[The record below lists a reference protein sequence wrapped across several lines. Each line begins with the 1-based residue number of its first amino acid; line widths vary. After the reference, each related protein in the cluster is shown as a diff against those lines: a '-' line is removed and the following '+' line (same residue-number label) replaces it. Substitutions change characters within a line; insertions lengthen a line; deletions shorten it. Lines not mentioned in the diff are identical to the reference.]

1 MFVTKKDSYYSCLL
15 FYTKSP
21 KSLSVLVTSIVLPL
35 ITFLGI
41 KLTSW
46 LNTKIKDEKSR
57 ALLNRI
63 TEVVTRNVASTFQ
76 TFVESLKKE
85 NKFDEKSQSNA
96 LRYTKEQILK
106 ELSDETI
113 EYISDNFKDVNSW
126 LTTQIESTIYT
137 LKK

>member
-1 MFVTKKDSYYSCLL
+1 MNEIIINVI
-15 FYTKSP
+15 
-21 KSLSVLVTSIVLPL
+21 SVLVTSIVLPL

-57 ALLNRI
+57 ALLTRI

-106 ELSDETI
+106 ELSDEAI

-137 LKK
+137 LKNKKRLQ

>member
-1 MFVTKKDSYYSCLL
+1 MNEIIINVI
-15 FYTKSP
+15 
-21 KSLSVLVTSIVLPL
+21 SVLVTSIVLPT

-57 ALLNRI
+57 ALLTGI

-85 NKFDEKSQSNA
+85 NKFDDKAQSNA
-96 LRYTKEQILK
+96 LRYAKEQILK
-106 ELSDETI
+106 ELNDEAI
-113 EYISDNFKDVNSW
+113 GYISENFKDVNSW

-137 LKK
+137 LKSKNG

>member
-1 MFVTKKDSYYSCLL
+1 MNEIIINVI
-15 FYTKSP
+15 
-21 KSLSVLVTSIVLPL
+21 SVLVTSIVLPL

-57 ALLNRI
+57 ALLTGI
-63 TEVVTRNVASTFQ
+63 TEIVTRNVASTFQ

-106 ELSDETI
+106 ELSDEAI
-113 EYISDNFKDVNSW
+113 EYISDNFKDVNSC
-126 LTTQIESTIYT
+126 LTTQIESTIYN
-137 LKK
+137 LKNIV

>member
-1 MFVTKKDSYYSCLL
+1 MNDIIINII
-15 FYTKSP
+15 
-21 KSLSVLVTSIVLPL
+21 SVVVTSIVLPT

-57 ALLNRI
+57 ALLTGI

-106 ELSDETI
+106 ELSDEAI

-126 LTTQIESTIYT
+126 LTTQIESTIYN

>member
-1 MFVTKKDSYYSCLL
+1 MNDIIINII
-15 FYTKSP
+15 
-21 KSLSVLVTSIVLPL
+21 SVLVTSIVLPT

-46 LNTKIKDEKSR
+46 LNTKIKSEKEH
-57 ALLNRI
+57 ALLTGI

-85 NKFDEKSQSNA
+85 NKFDDKAQSNA
-96 LRYTKEQILK
+96 LRYAKEQILK
-106 ELSDETI
+106 ELNDEAI
-113 EYISDNFKDVNSW
+113 GYISDNFKDVNSW

-137 LKK
+137 LKSKNG

>member
-1 MFVTKKDSYYSCLL
+1 MNENIINVI
-15 FYTKSP
+15 
-21 KSLSVLVTSIVLPL
+21 SVLVTSIISPL

-57 ALLNRI
+57 ALLTRI

-85 NKFDEKSQSNA
+85 NKFDEKSQSYA

-106 ELSDETI
+106 ELSDEDI
-113 EYISDNFKDVNSW
+113 EYILDNFKDVNSW
-126 LTTQIESTIYT
+126 LTT
-137 LKK
+137 

>member
-1 MFVTKKDSYYSCLL
+1 MNDIIINII
-15 FYTKSP
+15 
-21 KSLSVLVTSIVLPL
+21 SVVVTSIVLPT

-46 LNTKIKDEKSR
+46 LNTKIKSEKER
-57 ALLNRI
+57 ALLTGI

-85 NKFDEKSQSNA
+85 NKFDDKAQSNA
-96 LRYTKEQILK
+96 LRYAKEQILK
-106 ELSDETI
+106 ELSDEAI
-113 EYISDNFKDVNSW
+113 GYISDNFKDVNSW
-126 LTTQIESTIYT
+126 LTTQIESTIYN

>member
-1 MFVTKKDSYYSCLL
+1 MNEIIINVI
-15 FYTKSP
+15 
-21 KSLSVLVTSIVLPL
+21 SVLVTSIVLPT

-57 ALLNRI
+57 ALLTGI

-106 ELSDETI
+106 ELSDEAI

-137 LKK
+137 LKSKNG

>member
-1 MFVTKKDSYYSCLL
+1 MNDIIINII
-15 FYTKSP
+15 
-21 KSLSVLVTSIVLPL
+21 SVLVTSIVLPT

-46 LNTKIKDEKSR
+46 LNTKIKGEKER
-57 ALLNRI
+57 TLLTGI

-85 NKFDEKSQSNA
+85 NKFDDKAQSNA
-96 LRYTKEQILK
+96 LRYAKEQILK
-106 ELSDETI
+106 ELSDEAI
-113 EYISDNFKDVNSW
+113 GYISDSFKDVNSW

-137 LKK
+137 LKSKNG

>member
-1 MFVTKKDSYYSCLL
+1 MNEIIINVI
-15 FYTKSP
+15 
-21 KSLSVLVTSIVLPL
+21 SVLVTSIVLPL

-57 ALLNRI
+57 ALLTGI

-96 LRYTKEQILK
+96 LRYTKEQIIK
-106 ELSDETI
+106 ELSDEAI

-126 LTTQIESTIYT
+126 LTTQIESTIYN

>member
-1 MFVTKKDSYYSCLL
+1 LFVTKKDSYYSCLL

>member
-1 MFVTKKDSYYSCLL
+1 MNDIIINII
-15 FYTKSP
+15 
-21 KSLSVLVTSIVLPL
+21 SVVVTSIVLPT

-46 LNTKIKDEKSR
+46 LNAKIKNEKER
-57 ALLNRI
+57 ALLTAI

-85 NKFDEKSQSNA
+85 NKFDDKAQSNA
-96 LRYTKEQILK
+96 LRYAKEQILK
-106 ELSDETI
+106 ELSDEAI
-113 EYISDNFKDVNSW
+113 GYISDSFKDVNSW

-137 LKK
+137 LKSKNG

>member
-1 MFVTKKDSYYSCLL
+1 MNEIIINVI
-15 FYTKSP
+15 
-21 KSLSVLVTSIVLPL
+21 SVLVTSIVLPL

-57 ALLNRI
+57 ALLTRI

-137 LKK
+137 LKNKKRLQ

>member
-1 MFVTKKDSYYSCLL
+1 MNEIIINVI
-15 FYTKSP
+15 
-21 KSLSVLVTSIVLPL
+21 SVLVTSIVLPT

-46 LNTKIKDEKSR
+46 LNAKIKNEKER
-57 ALLNRI
+57 ALLTGI

-85 NKFDEKSQSNA
+85 NKFDDKAQSNA

-137 LKK
+137 LKSKNG

>member
-1 MFVTKKDSYYSCLL
+1 MNDIIINII
-15 FYTKSP
+15 
-21 KSLSVLVTSIVLPL
+21 SVVVTSIVLPT

-46 LNTKIKDEKSR
+46 LNTKIKSEKDR
-57 ALLNRI
+57 ALLTGI

-85 NKFDEKSQSNA
+85 NKFDDKAQSNA
-96 LRYTKEQILK
+96 LRYAKEQILK
-106 ELSDETI
+106 ELNDEAI
-113 EYISDNFKDVNSW
+113 GYISDNFKDVNSW
-126 LTTQIESTIYT
+126 LTTQIESTIYN

>member
-1 MFVTKKDSYYSCLL
+1 MNEIIINVI
-15 FYTKSP
+15 
-21 KSLSVLVTSIVLPL
+21 SVLVTSIVLPL

-57 ALLNRI
+57 ALLTGI

-96 LRYTKEQILK
+96 LRYAKEQILK
-106 ELSDETI
+106 ELSDEAI

-126 LTTQIESTIYT
+126 LTTQIESTIYN

>member
-1 MFVTKKDSYYSCLL
+1 MNEIIINVI
-15 FYTKSP
+15 
-21 KSLSVLVTSIVLPL
+21 SVLVTSIVLPL

-57 ALLNRI
+57 TLLTGI
-63 TEVVTRNVASTFQ
+63 TEIVTRNVASTFQ

-106 ELSDETI
+106 ELSDEAI
-113 EYISDNFKDVNSW
+113 EYISDNFKDVNSC
-126 LTTQIESTIYT
+126 LTTQIESTIYN
-137 LKK
+137 LKNIV

>member
-1 MFVTKKDSYYSCLL
+1 MNEIIINVI
-15 FYTKSP
+15 
-21 KSLSVLVTSIVLPL
+21 SVLVTSIVLPL

-46 LNTKIKDEKSR
+46 LNTKVKDEKSR
-57 ALLNRI
+57 ALLTGI
-63 TEVVTRNVASTFQ
+63 TEVVTRNVASTYQ

-106 ELSDETI
+106 ELSDEAI

-137 LKK
+137 LKNKKRLQ

>member
-1 MFVTKKDSYYSCLL
+1 MNEIIINVI
-15 FYTKSP
+15 
-21 KSLSVLVTSIVLPL
+21 SVLVTSIVLPT

-57 ALLNRI
+57 ALLTGI

-106 ELSDETI
+106 ELSDEAI

-126 LTTQIESTIYT
+126 LTTQIESTIYN

>member
-1 MFVTKKDSYYSCLL
+1 MNDIIINII
-15 FYTKSP
+15 
-21 KSLSVLVTSIVLPL
+21 SVVVTSIVLPT

-46 LNTKIKDEKSR
+46 LNAKIKNEKER
-57 ALLNRI
+57 ALLTGI

-85 NKFDEKSQSNA
+85 NTFDDKAQSNA
-96 LRYTKEQILK
+96 LRYAKEQILK
-106 ELSDETI
+106 ELNDEAI
-113 EYISDNFKDVNSW
+113 GYISENFKDVNSW

-137 LKK
+137 LKSKNG